1 MPERP
6 QTLEGSPRGIYI
18 HTFGCQMNK
27 ADSELSLGVLMER
40 GYRVAPDE
48 ASADVILF
56 NTCSVRQRAEDK
68 VYSRLAQLRQRKEE
82 NPGLLIGV
90 LGCMAQK
97 EAGAF
102 FKKFP
107 HVDMV
112 CGTRMFDKLP
122 DLLEQL
128 EGNGKHLLAT
138 GEAGNITYYPKH
150 RPPGRRTYQAF
161 VTVIRGCDNRCS
173 YCIVPSVRGHEI
185 SRTIDEI
192 VAEVESLAQNGVKE
206 VTLLGQN
213 INTYGNDLAGGVTLG
228 TLLQAIHNATD
239 IARIRFVTS
248 HPKDMTPKTLEAMAA
263 LPRLCR
269 HLHMPA
275 QSGSDSVL
283 ERMGRGHTVEYYV
296 KLIEEAR
303 RLMPDITIASDFIVG
318 FPGETAKDFEETVRL
333 MKAVRLQNSFIFKYS
348 PRPGTP
354 AAALADD
361 VPLEVKKERNQEL
374 LKLQSEISLEENRR
388 QVGKTVEVLVE
399 GPSKNDQRRL
409 VGRTP
414 QNHIVVFEGR
424 PDLRGSIAGV
434 EVYDSTSL
442 TLFGRFSRALA
453 SSPENP
459 PVAATTEDR

>member
-1 MPERP
+1 VYRLRVK
-6 QTLEGSPRGIYI
+6 TKSVHIN
-18 HTFGCQMNK
+18 TFGCQMNK

-102 FKKFP
+102 FKRFP

-122 DLLEQL
+122 DLLEKL
-128 EGNGKHLLAT
+128 EGNGRHLLAT

-150 RPPGRRTYQAF
+150 RPPGRHTYQAF
-161 VTVIRGCDNRCS
+161 VTVIRGCDNKCS
-173 YCIVPSVRGHEI
+173 YCIVPSVRGREI
-185 SRTIDEI
+185 SRSVDEI
-192 VAEVESLAQNGVKE
+192 VAEVEALAQNGVKE

-228 TLLQAIHNATD
+228 TLLQAVHDVTD

-283 ERMGRGHTVEYYV
+283 ERMGRGNTVEYYV

-303 RLMPDITIASDFIVG
+303 RLMPDITIAGDFIVG
-318 FPGETAKDFEETVRL
+318 FPGETDRDFEETVRL
-333 MKAVRLQNSFIFKYS
+333 MEAVRFQNSFIFKYS

-361 VPLEVKKERNQEL
+361 VPLDVKKQRNQEL
-374 LKLQSEISLEENRR
+374 LKLQSEISLEENRK

-424 PDLRGSIAGV
+424 PDLRGSLAGV

-442 TLFGRFSRALA
+442 TLFGRFNQALA

-459 PVAATTEDR
+459 SVVATTKDR

>member
-1 MPERP
+1 
-6 QTLEGSPRGIYI
+6 
-18 HTFGCQMNK
+18 
-27 ADSELSLGVLMER
+27 
-40 GYRVAPDE
+40 
-48 ASADVILF
+48 
-56 NTCSVRQRAEDK
+56 
-68 VYSRLAQLRQRKEE
+68 
-82 NPGLLIGV
+82 
-90 LGCMAQK
+90 MAQK

-102 FKKFP
+102 FKRFP

-122 DLLEQL
+122 DLLEKL

-150 RPPGRRTYQAF
+150 RPPGRHTYQAF
-161 VTVIRGCDNRCS
+161 VTVIRGCDNKCS

-185 SRTIDEI
+185 SRSVDEI
-192 VAEVESLAQNGVKE
+192 VAEVEALAQNGVKE

-228 TLLQAIHNATD
+228 TLLQAVHDVTD

-283 ERMGRGHTVEYYV
+283 ERMGRGNTVEYYV

-303 RLMPDITIASDFIVG
+303 RLMPDITIAGDFIVG
-318 FPGETAKDFEETVRL
+318 FPGETDRDFEETVRL
-333 MKAVRLQNSFIFKYS
+333 MEAVRFQNSFIFKYS

-354 AAALADD
+354 AATLADD
-361 VPLEVKKERNQEL
+361 VPLEVKKERNQKL
-374 LKLQSEISLEENRR
+374 LKLQSEISLEENRK

-414 QNHIVVFEGR
+414 QNHIAVFECR
-424 PDLRGSIAGV
+424 PDLRGSLTSI

-442 TLFGRFSRALA
+442 TLFGRFSGVLA

-459 PVAATTEDR
+459 PVVATTEDR

>member
-6 QTLEGSPRGIYI
+6 RTLEGSPRGIYI

-68 VYSRLAQLRQRKEE
+68 VYSRLALLRRRKEE

-97 EAGAF
+97 EAQAF

-122 DLLEQL
+122 DLLEKL

-138 GEAGNITYYPKH
+138 DEAGNVTYYPKH
-150 RPPGRRTYQAF
+150 RPPGRHPYQAF

-173 YCIVPSVRGHEI
+173 YCIVPSVRGREI
-185 SRTIDEI
+185 SRPVDEI
-192 VAEVESLAQNGVKE
+192 IAEVGALARDGVKE

-228 TLLQAIHNATD
+228 TLLQAIHDVTD

-248 HPKDMTPKTLEAMAA
+248 HPKDMTPRTLEAMAA

-275 QSGSDSVL
+275 QSGSDRVL
-283 ERMGRGHTVEYYV
+283 ERMERGHTAEYYV

-303 RLMPDITIASDFIVG
+303 RLMPDITIAGDFIVG
-318 FPGETAKDFEETVRL
+318 FPGETDRDFEETIRL
-333 MKAVRLQNSFIFKYS
+333 MKAVRFQNSFIFKYS

-361 VPLEVKKERNQEL
+361 VPLEVKKQRNQKL
-374 LKLQSEISLEENRR
+374 LKLQSEISVEENRK

-424 PDLRGSIAGV
+424 PDLRGGLAGV
-434 EVYDSTSL
+434 EICDSTSL
-442 TLFGRFSRALA
+442 TLFGRLSLALA
-453 SSPENP
+453 SSPKNP

>member
-1 MPERP
+1 MSEKPD
-6 QTLEGSPRGIYI
+6 TLKDLPRGIYI

-27 ADSELSLGVLMER
+27 ADSELSLGVFMER

-68 VYSRLAQLRQRKEE
+68 VYSRLAQLRQRKDE
-82 NPGLLIGV
+82 NPDLLIGV
-90 LGCMAQK
+90 IGCMAQK

-122 DLLEQL
+122 GLLEKL
-128 EGNGKHLLAT
+128 ESDGKHLLAT

-150 RPPGRRTYQAF
+150 RPPGRHPYQAF
-161 VTVIRGCDNRCS
+161 VTVIRGCDNKCS

-185 SRTIDEI
+185 SRSIDEI
-192 VAEVESLAQNGVKE
+192 VAEVEALAQNGVKE

-213 INTYGNDLAGGVTLG
+213 INTYGNDLAGNVGLG
-228 TLLQAIHNATD
+228 TLLRAIHN
-239 IARIRFVTS
+239 IAGVVRLRFVTS
-248 HPKDMTPKTLEAMAA
+248 HPKDMTLDTLETMAS
-263 LPRLCR
+263 LPGLCR

-283 ERMGRGHTVEYYV
+283 ERMERGHTAEYYV
-296 KLIEEAR
+296 KLIEDAR
-303 RLMPDITIASDFIVG
+303 RLMPDVTIASDFIVG
-318 FPGETAKDFEETVRL
+318 FPGESAKDFEETVGL
-333 MKAVRLQNSFIFKYS
+333 MKAIGFQNSFIFKYS

-354 AAALADD
+354 AASLPDD
-361 VPLEVKKERNQEL
+361 VPLEVKKQRNQVL
-374 LKLQSEISLEENRR
+374 LRLQSEISLEENRKLL
-388 QVGKTVEVLVE
+388 GKTVEVLVE
-399 GPSKNDQRRL
+399 GPSKNDEQRL

-414 QNHIVVFEGR
+414 QNHIVIFDDP
-424 PDLRGSIAGV
+424 PDLRGDIVRV
-434 EVYDSTSL
+434 EVRDITAL
-442 TLFGRFSRALA
+442 TLFGRLA
-453 SSPENP
+453 NAPS
-459 PVAATTEDR
+459 